1 MTKEPYQKGRGAQV
15 NPHNRFAQNS
25 YRTEEQY
32 LEHLHK
38 SGEPL
43 PQAPR
48 TRTLKVKARTLVNKV
63 NSPDIGKSWSMNPY
77 QGCEHGCTYC
87 YARNSHEYWGYSAGT
102 DFETQIL
109 VKENAPALLEHTLQ
123 KPGWKPEPIM
133 LSGNTDCYQPVE
145 KEWRLT
151 RKLLQLCLKYRQPV
165 GVITKNALIQR
176 DVDVLQQMAALN
188 LVHVSISVTTLEESL
203 RRKMEPRTAT
213 VKRKLETIKLLS
225 QNNIPVNI
233 MMAPLIP
240 GINSHEIMAVAEAT
254 AQAGACRFEYT
265 TVRLNGQIAEIFMD
279 WLRQNFPDRVQKVKH
294 QIEELHGGKLNDSQ
308 FGRRMKGSGALAEN
322 LAQTVALARK
332 KHFTDKVMPEYNSAD
347 FLRLPRGQYSLF

>member
-1 MTKEPYQKGRGAQV
+1 MTEPYEKGRGAQV
-15 NPHNRFAQNS
+15 NPSNRFAQNG
-25 YRTEEQY
+25 YQTEQQY

-38 SGEPL
+38 NGERL
-43 PQAPR
+43 EQTPR
-48 TRTLKVKARTLVNKV
+48 TQPIKVKARSLVNKV

-109 VKENAPALLEHTLQ
+109 VKENAPAVLEQTLQ
-123 KPGWKPEPIM
+123 KPDWKPEPIM
-133 LSGNTDCYQPVE
+133 LSGNTDCYQPLE
-145 KEWRLT
+145 KNYLLT
-151 RKLLQLCLKYRQPV
+151 RKLLQVCLKYRQPV

-176 DVDVLQQMAALN
+176 DVDVLQQLAAQN
-188 LVHVSISVTTLEESL
+188 LVHVSLSVTTLDDKL

-213 VKRKLETIKLLS
+213 VKRKLETIKLLA
-225 QNNIPVNI
+225 QNNIPVNV

-240 GINSHEIMAVAEAT
+240 GINTHEILAVAEAT
-254 AQAGACRFEYT
+254 AQAGALGFEYT

-279 WLRQNFPDRVQKVKH
+279 WLRKNFPDRVQKVKH
-294 QIEELHGGKLNDSQ
+294 QIAELHGGKLNDSQ
-308 FGRRMKGSGALAEN
+308 FGRRIKGSGALAES

-332 KHFTDKVMPEYNSAD
+332 KHFAGKALPPYNSAD